1 MTGYTLE
8 VCVDSLE
15 SAMAAVNGGATRL
28 ELCANLVIGG
38 TTPSVF
44 LLREIRKRSDIPIN
58 AIIRPRFGDFC
69 YSPAELNIM
78 VGEIECFR
86 HERANGVVIGALTPD
101 GGLDEQA
108 MRAMIGAA
116 GGLSVTLHRAFDMC
130 RDPFAALRAAKAL
143 GVATVLTSGGR
154 NTALDGAPLLK
165 ELGDLGLVDIMAGG
179 GVNAEVI
186 TKLRPLTGLTSY
198 HMSGKAVV
206 DSPMRHRN
214 PHVSMGLPS
223 LSEYQLWRTD
233 EQRVR
238 AARSALDALA

>member
-1 MTGYTLE
+1 MIGYTLE

-38 TTPSVF
+38 TTPSIF
-44 LLREIRKRSDIPIN
+44 LLREIRKHSNIPIN
-58 AIIRPRFGDFC
+58 VIIRPRFGDFC
-69 YSPAELNIM
+69 YSPAELAIM
-78 VGEIECFR
+78 VGEIECFG

-101 GGLDEQA
+101 GDLDERA
-108 MRAMIGAA
+108 LRAMIEAA
-116 GGLSVTLHRAFDMC
+116 GELPVTLHRAFDMC
-130 RDPFAALRAAKAL
+130 RDPIAALRAAKAL

-154 NTALDGAPLLK
+154 NAALDGAPLLK
-165 ELGDLGLVDIMAGG
+165 ELNALGLLDVMAGG
-179 GVNAEVI
+179 GVDAEAI
-186 TKLRPLTGLTSY
+186 ARLRPLTGLKSY

-233 EQRVR
+233 ERRIR
-238 AARSALDALA
+238 AARSVLEAL